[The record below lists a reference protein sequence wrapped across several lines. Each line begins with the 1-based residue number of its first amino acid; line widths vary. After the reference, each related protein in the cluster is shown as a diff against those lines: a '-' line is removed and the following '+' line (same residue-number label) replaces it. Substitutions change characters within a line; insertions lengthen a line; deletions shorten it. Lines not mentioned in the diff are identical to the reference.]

1 MRELIRKILREDL
14 EYSYVTDASPER
26 NEYEMSEHNF
36 VGYKKPDDL
45 DPKVKDFLFQYWSQN
60 GTEKTPCR
68 YIGVDCLE
76 YEVEIDKLKIEY
88 YGGFYKSYEL
98 AKKEVDIGKKVHISD
113 GGYEFDLTP
122 LSVGIIKQDTD
133 NPDENPYDVEIGVN
147 VRISDGSV
155 QLLNDDSNYRLD
167 FFDLFHRDNDIDE
180 DTLFEIVTEISGAA
194 KEHFYPTF
202 DKYGLFLGGLSHNYK
217 DVWRK

>member
-1 MRELIRKILREDL
+1 MKELIRKILREDL
-14 EYSYVTDASPER
+14 EYSHVTDASADSD
-26 NEYEMSEHNF
+26 EYEMSEGWEG
-36 VGYKKPDDL
+36 VPKKNELSPQ
-45 DPKVKDFLFQYWSQN
+45 VKEFLFDYWSKN
-60 GTEKTPCR
+60 GTELTPCR
-68 YIGVDCLE
+68 YIGIDCLT
-76 YEVEIDKLKIEY
+76 YEEEIDKLKIEY

-98 AKKEVDIGKKVHISD
+98 AKKGIDIGKKVHISD

-155 QLLNDDSNYRLD
+155 QLLNNDSNYRWD

-194 KEHFYPTF
+194 KEHFYPIF
-202 DKYGLFLGGLSHNYK
+202 DKYGLFLGGLSHNYR
-217 DVWRK
+217 DAWRK